1 MPRINR
7 FEICAPDEVQVFHL
21 MNRCVRSSFLCGED
35 PVTGRDYSH
44 RKEWI
49 RARLEELAGIFALDV
64 MGYAVMSN
72 HLHVVVRTRP
82 DLVRDWTDEQV
93 AKQWWN
99 LFPKRRNPSGSP
111 AVPTAQELNA
121 LCIDKSGL
129 RERRRRLTDISWFM
143 RCLAEPIARRANRE
157 DDVVGRFWDGR
168 FRAVPLLDETAVAA
182 CMVYVDLNPVRAGLA
197 RSAADCTFTSARDR
211 IGDYQVALRLTD
223 PHAFVLRCEYGQ
235 LSGWMSPIPLHAAI
249 RRKSAT
255 RRASNHGCLPMT
267 LDQYIGLLEWTAN
280 QSTQRSGGICSPKI
294 SVLMQRLQV
303 DADTWLRMVRRF
315 SRYFRDAAGRV
326 ASRRAFREVRRVRR
340 AAASA
345 S

>member
-35 PVTGRDYSH
+35 PVTGQDYSH

-49 RARLEELAGIFALDV
+49 RERLEDLAGIFALDV

-82 DLVRDWTDEQV
+82 NVVRDWTDEQV
-93 AKQWWN
+93 AKQWWH
-99 LFPKRRNPSGSP
+99 LFPKRRNQDGSP
-111 AVPTAQELNA
+111 AVPTPQELNA
-121 LCIDKSGL
+121 LRNDSSAM
-129 RERRRRLTDISWFM
+129 RERRRRLADISWFM

-182 CMVYVDLNPVRAGLA
+182 CMVYVDLNPVRAGIA
-197 RSAADCTFTSARDR
+197 QSAADCTFTSARDR
-211 IGDYQVALRLTD
+211 IEDYKVALKSRSKRKRV
-223 PHAFVLRCEYGQ
+223 FRCEHGRR
-235 LSGWMSPIPLHAAI
+235 SGWMSPISLDSRIQSRPG
-249 RRKSAT
+249 T

-267 LDQYIGLLEWTAN
+267 LEQYLDLLEWTVQMTK
-280 QSTQRSGGICSPKI
+280 QSGSTCSKRI
-294 SVLMQRLQV
+294 SRLLQRLQI
-303 DADTWLRMVRRF
+303 DSESWLGLTRRF
-315 SRYFRDAAGRV
+315 GRRFRDAAGRV
-326 ASRRAFREVRRVRR
+326 ESRQAFRETRRLRR
-340 AAASA
+340 AAANA